1 MHSHFDLSTY
11 VSFQTKRRGCHYKHT
26 YNYWQVEERELLQS
40 SLLFKGPLHCDSQR
54 RLEARRVCGALA
66 PSLPP
71 TVCRFN
77 PKLFCSTTVDN
88 AQFLGGGGES
98 QTCVLLCT
106 HVKDP
111 LGVGNWR
118 IVKAVFLAALAKFRY
133 SPQHD
138 NKSTQQDLALVAT
151 HQHKILPWHHNG

>member
-1 MHSHFDLSTY
+1 MS
-11 VSFQTKRRGCHYKHT
+11 VSKQREEGVHYKHT

-54 RLEARRVCGALA
+54 HLEARCACGALA
-66 PSLPP
+66 P

-77 PKLFCSTTVDN
+77 PELFCSTTVDN

-98 QTCVLLCT
+98 HTCVLLRT

-111 LGVGNWR
+111 LGVGN
-118 IVKAVFLAALAKFRY
+118 
-133 SPQHD
+133 
-138 NKSTQQDLALVAT
+138 
-151 HQHKILPWHHNG
+151 